1 MAVARDAARRR
12 FLAPRIHDAPV
23 RMGPAVAA
31 CPSAHGDHAV
41 LGAHGRVQ
49 GQPAAP
55 AHEGF
60 SCTPPAYCG
69 DNLVHE
75 VGVSLTRIGGTPLRM
90 DITRRLGDLGDI
102 PGSRVVLGFRV
113 ELR

>member
-1 MAVARDAARRR
+1 MKPSELRQRAVVAHGGEGYLCLERRT
-12 FLAPRIHDAPV
+12 
-23 RMGPAVAA
+23 VAA

-90 DITRRLGDLGDI
+90 DIARRLGDLGDI
-102 PGSRVVLGFRV
+102 PGGRVVLGFGV
-113 ELR
+113 ELN